1 MTRALSVELQSDI
14 KASMINGM
22 STTMISEK
30 FGVSRSVLSKYRQK
44 WFPDEPRNPG
54 GRPVVVGVK
63 SKSLVRRLLLEGSLL
78 TACDAHKKFLSL
90 GYSLGYKT
98 TLNVLKSMGFHS
110 RIKQRKPMISHTN
123 MEKRY
128 RWAKKYQYWTV
139 DDWKRVV
146 FSDETKVNVW
156 GSDGCKYYWSRPNDP
171 LKPHHLDVTVK
182 HGGGHIMI
190 WGCMT
195 YWGPGY
201 AYQVYD
207 GTMKSEDYQQILAT
221 TLRDSLE

>member
-14 KASMINGM
+14 KASIINGM
-22 STTMISEK
+22 STIMISEK
-30 FGVSRSVLSKYRQK
+30 FGVSRGVLSKYRQK
-44 WFPDEPRNPG
+44 WFPDELRNPG
-54 GRPVVVGVK
+54 DWPVIVGVK
-63 SKSLVRRLLLEGSLL
+63 SKSLVHQLLLEGSLL
-78 TACDAHKKFLSL
+78 TACDAYKKFLSL

-139 DDWKRVV
+139 GDWKRVV

-171 LKPHHLDVTVK
+171 LKPHHLDVKVK

-190 WGCMT
+190 
-195 YWGPGY
+195 
-201 AYQVYD
+201 
-207 GTMKSEDYQQILAT
+207 
-221 TLRDSLE
+221 

>member
-14 KASMINGM
+14 KASIINGM

-30 FGVSRSVLSKYRQK
+30 FGVSRGVLSKYRQK
-44 WFPDEPRNPG
+44 WFPDELRNP
-54 GRPVVVGVK
+54 
-63 SKSLVRRLLLEGSLL
+63 
-78 TACDAHKKFLSL
+78 
-90 GYSLGYKT
+90 GYKT

-139 DDWKRVV
+139 GDWKRVV

-156 GSDGCKYYWSRPNDP
+156 GSDGC
-171 LKPHHLDVTVK
+171 
-182 HGGGHIMI
+182 
-190 WGCMT
+190 
-195 YWGPGY
+195 
-201 AYQVYD
+201 
-207 GTMKSEDYQQILAT
+207 
-221 TLRDSLE
+221 